1 VLPTR
6 SFKEVLLFDLESI
19 YVGRYTQWKL
29 KDGLPHSLII
39 INEFFDDRVIR
50 HYDLRGSGRYEG
62 RFKAFP
68 DGTPVIPKTSVFHRV
83 IGHYNYFT
91 HHDKFRGLQ
100 WKAAWHFTEDFLLRE
115 TPVHLDQRF
124 DNTTERS
131 FCTMEYHL
139 WKLP

>member
-1 VLPTR
+1 MTCGDPVAMR
-6 SFKEVLLFDLESI
+6 AA
-19 YVGRYTQWKL
+19 L
-29 KDGLPHSLII
+29 K
-39 INEFFDDRVIR
+39 
-50 HYDLRGSGRYEG
+50 
-62 RFKAFP
+62 RFLMVRP
-68 DGTPVIPKTSVFHRV
+68 IPKTSVFHRV

-91 HHDKFRGLQ
+91 HHDKFRSLQ